1 MADLSAKESSQETLM
16 TLAGM
21 SLGIILAKWLRS
33 IGNVDKQSEFDQD
46 SHKTEAFIMWCVFAF
61 LTILHIWANYQGMVL
76 LKLKTLNE
84 KRAKIA
90 LDRMVDHCSKKV
102 LDSADST
109 NNSSTLS
116 TSLLISPQEVEHMMR
131 DMILSPKEVY
141 ESILPNLKLLFRRE
155 LYLGVKISDFFKNS
169 DQIKD
174 LSLFHL
180 FWDENYVLW
189 IRKQRVHVSLRWAAK
204 EQDELKA
211 YIHALVLQKC
221 FDKMGDSLRMHSSL
235 VLVSLT
241 KSIVDA
247 VYVDDSVF
255 LNSLSHHGWDVSKL
269 YLGFGKS
276 RADWISKK
284 C

>member
-33 IGNVDKQSEFDQD
+33 IGSVDKHSEFDQD
-46 SHKTEAFIMWCVFAF
+46 SHQAEAFIMWCVFAF
-61 LTILHIWANYQGMVL
+61 LTILHIWANYKGMVL

-90 LDRMVDHCSKKV
+90 LDRMVGHCSKKV
-102 LDSADST
+102 LDAAVST
-109 NNSSTLS
+109 NNASSS
-116 TSLLISPQEVEHMMR
+116 SKSLLISPQEVEHMR
-131 DMILSPKEVY
+131 IDMILSPKEVS
-141 ESILPNLKLLFRRE
+141 ESILPNLELMFRRE
-155 LYLGVKISDFFKNS
+155 LYLGIKISEFFKS
-169 DQIKD
+169 SHQTKD

-180 FWDENYVLW
+180 FWDEKYLLW
-189 IRKQRVHVSLRWAAK
+189 IRKQRVHVSLRWAAQQ
-204 EQDELKA
+204 QDELKA
-211 YIHALVLQKC
+211 YIHALILQKC

-235 VLVSLT
+235 TLVSLS

-247 VYVDDSVF
+247 VYGDDSVF
-255 LNSLSHHGWDVSKL
+255 LNCMSLHGWDVSKL